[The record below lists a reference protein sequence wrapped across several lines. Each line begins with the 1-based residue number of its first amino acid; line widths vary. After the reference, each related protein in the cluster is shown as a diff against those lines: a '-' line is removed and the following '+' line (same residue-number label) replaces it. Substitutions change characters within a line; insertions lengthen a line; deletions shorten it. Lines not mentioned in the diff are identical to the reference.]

1 MTFPRKKIAYLVV
14 ALLLAALVWGVAA
27 RIHKQKEAK
36 SRRGGQPAPVQVAA
50 IRTGPIELRRTFSG
64 TLEATAKFV
73 VAPKVSGR
81 LVRLWV
87 DISDSVERGQM
98 VAELDDD
105 EYVQAVNQAKADLAV
120 AKANLSKAEKALE
133 IADRELSRVATLR
146 GRGVSSESQYDEA
159 KANQLANQA
168 QFQVAKAQ
176 LTRAE
181 AALETANIRLSYT
194 KITADWTGG
203 DERRVVAE
211 RYVDEGD
218 TVAANAP
225 LLSIVELDPITGV
238 IFVAEKDYAYLRPG
252 LGVELTTDAYP
263 GERFPG
269 RIERIAPIF
278 KESSRQARVEL
289 RVDNQ
294 GQRLKPGLFVRATV
308 VLDRVERA
316 LIVPDQALVERGD
329 RTGLFLV
336 DEQGPK
342 AVWRE
347 VKVGIRQRP
356 WVQVSGQGITG
367 RVITLGQQL
376 VENGSAITIPDDQAG
391 RRGGGS
397 GPKGGGAGPK
407 GGGAGPK

>member
-1 MTFPRKKIAYLVV
+1 MTASRKKITYLVAAV
-14 ALLLAALVWGVAA
+14 LLAALAWGIAD
-27 RIHKQKEAK
+27 RLYEQKKAK
-36 SRRGGQPAPVQVAA
+36 TRRGAQPAPVQVAE

-81 LVRLWV
+81 VVRLWV
-87 DISDSVERGQM
+87 DIADSVERGQM

-105 EYVQAVNQAKADLAV
+105 EYVQAVNQARADLAV
-120 AKANLSKAEKALE
+120 ARANLSKAEKALE
-133 IADRELSRVATLR
+133 IADRELNRVATLR

-203 DERRVVAE
+203 DTKRVVAE

-238 IFVAEKDYAYLRPG
+238 IFVAEKDYAYLKPG
-252 LGVELTTDAYP
+252 QGVELTTDAYP
-263 GERFPG
+263 AERFQG
-269 RIERIAPIF
+269 RIDRIAPIF

-289 RVDNQ
+289 RIDNRRQ
-294 GQRLKPGLFVRATV
+294 QLKPGMFVRATV
-308 VLDRVERA
+308 VLDRVEDA
-316 LIVPDQALVERGD
+316 VIVPDEALVGRDD
-329 RTGLFLV
+329 RVGLFLV
-336 DEQGPK
+336 DEKGSK
-342 AVWRE
+342 ALWRE
-347 VKVGIRQRP
+347 VKVGIRQGR
-356 WVQVSGQGITG
+356 WVQVSGQGLSG

-376 VENGSAITIPDDQAG
+376 VDNGSAITIPDDKAA
-391 RRGGGS
+391 R
-397 GPKGGGAGPK
+397 PGGGAGPK
-407 GGGAGPK
+407 

>member
-1 MTFPRKKIAYLVV
+1 MTASRKKITYLVAAV
-14 ALLLAALVWGVAA
+14 LLAALVWGIADRLYEQKRA
-27 RIHKQKEAK
+27 R
-36 SRRGGQPAPVQVAA
+36 SRRSVQPAPVQVAE

-64 TLEATAKFV
+64 TLEAMAKFV

-81 LVRLWV
+81 VVRLWV
-87 DISDSVERGQM
+87 DIADSVERGQM

-105 EYVQAVNQAKADLAV
+105 EYVQAVNQARADLAV
-120 AKANLSKAEKALE
+120 ARANLSKAEKALE

-159 KANQLANQA
+159 KANQLSNQA

-203 DERRVVAE
+203 DTKRVVAE

-238 IFVAEKDYAYLRPG
+238 IFVAEKDYAYLKPG
-252 LGVELTTDAYP
+252 QGVELTTDAYP
-263 GERFPG
+263 AERFQG
-269 RIERIAPIF
+269 RIDRIAPIF

-289 RVDNQ
+289 RIDNRR
-294 GQRLKPGLFVRATV
+294 QRLKPGMFVRATV
-308 VLDRVERA
+308 VLDRVEDA
-316 LIVPDQALVERGD
+316 VIVPDEALVGRDD
-329 RTGLFLV
+329 RVGLFLV
-336 DEQGPK
+336 DEKGPK
-342 AVWRE
+342 ALWRE
-347 VKVGIRQRP
+347 VKVGIRQGR
-356 WVQVSGQGITG
+356 WVQISGQGLSG

-376 VENGSAITIPDDQAG
+376 VDDGSAITIPDDQAA
-391 RRGGGS
+391 RTS
-397 GPKGGGAGPK
+397 GGAGPK
-407 GGGAGPK
+407 

>member
-1 MTFPRKKIAYLVV
+1 MTSSRKKITYLVV
-14 ALLLAALVWGVAA
+14 ALLLAALAWGIAD
-27 RIHKQKEAK
+27 RISEQKKAK
-36 SRRGGQPAPVQVAA
+36 SRRGAQPAPVQVTA
-50 IRTGPIELRRTFSG
+50 IRTGPIEFRRTFSG

-81 LVRLWV
+81 LVRLSV
-87 DISDSVERGQM
+87 YISDSVERGQM

-120 AKANLSKAEKALE
+120 ARANLSKAEKALE

-194 KITADWTGG
+194 KITADWIGG

-252 LGVELTTDAYP
+252 LPVELTTDAYP

-391 RRGGGS
+391 RKGGGA
-397 GPKGGGAGPK
+397 GRKGGGAGPK
-407 GGGAGPK
+407 